1 MKRWT
6 ASLLLILSFVGA
18 IAADIQ
24 PGDEVGSLWKHDA
37 LNPLKDRTAKKE
49 GDILTIIISETSTA
63 TFSATT
69 DTKKDEANNVLKSVV
84 PILSTL
90 MPSLVANLSGS
101 SSGTI
106 SSKGAGSTSSNGK
119 FTAKMSAVVKKVM
132 PNGNLVIEGSR
143 YVQVNKDT
151 QKFVLTGVIRP
162 DDVRNDNTILSE
174 SMAEAEIKVDGK
186 GTISD
191 RQRRGILSR
200 ILDWLF

>member
-1 MKRWT
+1 MKRLT
-6 ASLLLILSFVGA
+6 VLILLVLSFA
-18 IAADIQ
+18 IGFADDAQ
-24 PGDEVGSLWKHDA
+24 PGDSAGTLWKHDTP
-37 LNPLKDRTAKKE
+37 NPLKDRTARKE
-49 GDILTIIISETSTA
+49 GDILTIVISETSTA
-63 TFSATT
+63 SFSAST
-69 DTKKDEANNVLKSVV
+69 DTKKDEANSVLKPII

-90 MPSLVANLSGS
+90 MPGLIPNLAGS
-101 SSGTI
+101 SSGGI
-106 SSKGAGSTSSNGK
+106 SSKGSGTTTSAGK
-119 FTAKMSAVVKKVM
+119 FSAKMSAVVKKVM

-162 DDVRNDNTILSE
+162 DDVRSDNTVLSE

-186 GTISD
+186 GAISD